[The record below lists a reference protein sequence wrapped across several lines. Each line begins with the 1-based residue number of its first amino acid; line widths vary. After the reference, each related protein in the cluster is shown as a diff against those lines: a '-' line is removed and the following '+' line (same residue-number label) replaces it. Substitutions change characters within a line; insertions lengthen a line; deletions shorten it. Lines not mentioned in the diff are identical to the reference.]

1 MNPQDL
7 LKEVKE
13 LIEKKDF
20 NAAQQFIHDNK
31 DELGEYFEQAK
42 QLLGGAQS
50 SNNLLDTVKGF
61 FGK

>member
-31 DELGEYFEQAK
+31 DELGEYLEQAK
-42 QLLGGAQS
+42 QLLGGAQT
-50 SNNLLDTVKGF
+50 SNDLLDTVKGF